1 MSTAQNAKLKT
12 QNNSVKRKTACFK
25 LLVVALSFALYA
37 FGFNKAAAADFS
49 LGISPPIIQIQIE
62 PPANIDTPITIENH
76 GQETVTLEIL
86 FKPFNSSKEENGEI
100 IYLTGKKPLI
110 FENIKISEDEEII
123 EKVVISPKQ
132 SKTLKLHLDIPK
144 DEPSSDY
151 YFSVLFVSE
160 NKLDERLN
168 QLKIQGGIAT
178 NVLLSIK
185 GKPPLIGAKP
195 TSTAKIVEFSSPS
208 FLEKGPVPFTVRLK
222 NQSNHFIIPQGTI
235 SIKNIF
241 GKTIGQVKLSVVN
254 ILANTTR
261 LENSLWKE
269 SFLLGHYTATLI
281 IDISDKG
288 PTLIKSISFFV
299 FPFRAFIIFI
309 AIAYIILFVKNRLKK
324 YRKP

>member
-1 MSTAQNAKLKT
+1 MSTTQNAKLKT
-12 QNNSVKRKTACFK
+12 QNNSVKRKTSCFK

-37 FGFNKAAAADFS
+37 FSFNKAAAADLS
-49 LGISPPIIQIQIE
+49 LGIYPPIIQIQIE

-76 GQETVTLEIL
+76 GKETVTLEISI
-86 FKPFNSSKEENGEI
+86 KPFTAGKGELGEVV
-100 IYLTGKKPLI
+100 YESGKNPLI
-110 FENIKISEDEEII
+110 FENIKISEDEETI
-123 EKVVISPKQ
+123 EKVVIPPKQ

-144 DEPSSDY
+144 DEPLSDY

-160 NKLDERLN
+160 NMLDERLN

-195 TSTAKIVEFSSPS
+195 TSIAKIVEFSSPS
-208 FLEKGPVPFTVRLK
+208 FLEKGPVPFMVRLK
-222 NQSNHFIIPQGTI
+222 NQSNHFITPQGTI

-241 GKTIGQVKLSVVN
+241 GKTIGQVKLSPIN
-254 ILANTTR
+254 ILADTIRSQET
-261 LENSLWKE
+261 LWQE
-269 SFLLGHYTATLI
+269 TFLFGPYTATLNI
-281 IDISDKG
+281 NPSDKG
-288 PTLIKSISFFV
+288 PTLIKTIHFFV

-309 AIAYIILFVKNRLKK
+309 AIAYIILFVKNRLKR